1 MAKLVEQT
9 YGEALFQTAME
20 ENQVDAFLE
29 ETELIQT
36 VLKQNPEWDR
46 LMKHPKISKQEKV
59 EIMRGAF
66 AGRISREMTGF
77 LELILTKERYGHLQ
91 GIFRYFTLKVKEE
104 KKIGTAYVTTPMELS
119 EARKADIRARLL
131 ETTPYLTMEM
141 HYNVDPSLIGGMV
154 IRIKDRVV
162 DSSIRTKLADMKRE
176 LLQIQLG

>member
-1 MAKLVEQT
+1 MAKLVEQI

-20 ENQVDAFLE
+20 ENRVDAFLE
-29 ETELIQT
+29 EVETIRE

-59 EIMRGAF
+59 EIMKGAF
-66 AGRISREMTGF
+66 EGRISKEMTGF
-77 LELILTKERYGHLQ
+77 LELVLIKERYGQLQ
-91 GIFRYFTLKVKEE
+91 AIFRYFVDKVKEE
-104 KKIGTAYVTTPMELS
+104 KKIGTAYVTTPLELTA
-119 EARKADIRARLL
+119 ARKADIQAKLL

-141 HYNVDPSLIGGMV
+141 HYAVDPSLIGGMV

-176 LLQIQLG
+176 LLKIQLG

>member
-20 ENQVDAFLE
+20 SNQLDAFLE
-29 ETELIQT
+29 EVKLIQT
-36 VLKQNPEWDR
+36 VLEQNPEWDR

-77 LELILTKERYGHLQ
+77 LELILTKERYGQLQ
-91 GIFRYFTLKVKEE
+91 AVFRYFMDKVKEE

-119 EARKADIRARLL
+119 EIRKSDIQDRLL
-131 ETTPYLTMEM
+131 ATTSYLTMEM
-141 HYNVDPSLIGGMV
+141 HYTVDPSLIGGMV

-162 DSSIRTKLADMKRE
+162 DSSIRTKLAEMKKE

>member
-20 ENQVDAFLE
+20 ANQVDAFLE
-29 ETELIQT
+29 EVELIQT

-59 EIMRGAF
+59 EIMKGAF

-77 LELILTKERYGHLQ
+77 LELILAKERYGQLQ
-91 GIFRYFTLKVKEE
+91 AVFRYFTEKVKEE

-119 EARKADIRARLL
+119 ESRKADIQARLL
-131 ETTPYLTMEM
+131 GTTPYLTMEM
-141 HYNVDPSLIGGMV
+141 HFAVDSSLIGGMV

>member
-20 ENQVDAFLE
+20 TNQLDAFLE
-29 ETELIQT
+29 EVKLIQT
-36 VLKQNPEWDR
+36 VLEQNPEWDR

-77 LELILTKERYGHLQ
+77 LELILTKERYGQLQ
-91 GIFRYFTLKVKEE
+91 AVFRYFTEKVKEE

-119 EARKADIRARLL
+119 EIRKSDIQDKLL
-131 ETTPYLTMEM
+131 ATTSYRTMEM
-141 HYNVDPSLIGGMV
+141 HYTVDPSLIGGMV
-154 IRIKDRVV
+154 ISIKDRVV
-162 DSSIRTKLADMKRE
+162 DSSIRTKLAEMKKE

>member
-20 ENQVDAFLE
+20 LNQLDAFLE
-29 ETELIQT
+29 EIKLIQT
-36 VLKQNPEWDR
+36 VLEQNPEWDR

-77 LELILTKERYGHLQ
+77 LELILTKERYGQLQ
-91 GIFRYFTLKVKEE
+91 AVFRYFTEKVKEE

-119 EARKADIRARLL
+119 EIRKSDIQDRLL
-131 ETTPYLTMEM
+131 ATTSYRTMEM
-141 HYNVDPSLIGGMV
+141 HYTVDPSLIGGMV

-162 DSSIRTKLADMKRE
+162 DSSIRTKLAEMKKE

>member
-20 ENQVDAFLE
+20 ANQVDAFLE
-29 ETELIQT
+29 EVELIQT
-36 VLKQNPEWDR
+36 VLKRNPEWDR

-59 EIMRGAF
+59 EIMKGAF
-66 AGRISREMTGF
+66 AGRISKEMTGF
-77 LELILTKERYGHLQ
+77 LELILVKERYGQLQ
-91 GIFRYFTLKVKEE
+91 AVFRYFIEKVKEE

-119 EARKADIRARLL
+119 EIRKSDIQDKLL
-131 ETTPYLTMEM
+131 ATTPYRTMEM
-141 HYNVDPSLIGGMV
+141 HYSVDPSLIGGMV

-162 DSSIRTKLADMKRE
+162 DSSVRTKLADMKRE

>member
-20 ENQVDAFLE
+20 GNQVDAFLE
-29 ETELIQT
+29 EVKLIQT
-36 VLKQNPEWDR
+36 VLEQNPEWDR

-59 EIMRGAF
+59 EIMKGAF
-66 AGRISREMTGF
+66 TGRISREMTGF

-91 GIFRYFTLKVKEE
+91 DIFRYFTLKVKEE

-119 EARKADIRARLL
+119 EVRRADIQAKLL

-141 HYNVDPSLIGGMV
+141 HYDVDPSLIGGMV

>member
-20 ENQVDAFLE
+20 MNQLDAFME
-29 ETELIQT
+29 EVELIQT
-36 VLKQNPEWDR
+36 VLEQNPEWDR

-59 EIMRGAF
+59 EVMKGAF
-66 AGRISREMTGF
+66 SGRISREMTGF
-77 LELILTKERYGHLQ
+77 LELILTKERYDHLRD
-91 GIFRYFTLKVKEE
+91 IFRYFTLKVKEE

-119 EARKADIRARLL
+119 ELRKSDIQDRLL
-131 ETTPYLTMEM
+131 KTTPYLTMEM
-141 HYNVDPSLIGGMV
+141 HYEVDPSLIGGMV

>member
-20 ENQVDAFLE
+20 GNQVDAFLE
-29 ETELIQT
+29 EIELIQT
-36 VLKQNPEWDR
+36 VLEQNPEWDR

-59 EIMRGAF
+59 EIMKGAF

-91 GIFRYFTLKVKEE
+91 DIFRYFTLKVKEE

-119 EARKADIRARLL
+119 EVRRADIQAKLL

-141 HYNVDPSLIGGMV
+141 HYDVDPSLIGGMV

>member
-20 ENQVDAFLE
+20 KNQLDAFME
-29 ETELIQT
+29 EVKLIQT
-36 VLKQNPEWDR
+36 VLEQNPEWDR

-59 EIMRGAF
+59 EVMKGAF
-66 AGRISREMTGF
+66 SGRISREMTGF
-77 LELILTKERYGHLQ
+77 LELILTKERYDHLRD
-91 GIFRYFTLKVKEE
+91 IFRYFTLKVKEE

-119 EARKADIRARLL
+119 EIRKSDIQDRLL
-131 ETTPYLTMEM
+131 KTTPYLTMEM
-141 HYNVDPSLIGGMV
+141 HYQVDPSLIGGMV

-162 DSSIRTKLADMKRE
+162 DSSIRTKLAEMKRE

>member
-20 ENQVDAFLE
+20 ANQVDAFLE
-29 ETELIQT
+29 EAELIQT

-59 EIMRGAF
+59 EIMKGAF
-66 AGRISREMTGF
+66 AGRISKEMTGF
-77 LELILTKERYGHLQ
+77 LELILVKERYGQLQ
-91 GIFRYFTLKVKEE
+91 AIFRYFTEKVKEE
-104 KKIGTAYVTTPMELS
+104 KKIGTAYVTTPAELS
-119 EARKADIRARLL
+119 EILKADIQERLL
-131 ETTPYLTMEM
+131 GTTPYLTMEM
-141 HYNVDPSLIGGMV
+141 HYTVDPSLIGGMV

>member
-20 ENQVDAFLE
+20 SNQMDAFLE
-29 ETELIQT
+29 EVKLIQT
-36 VLKQNPEWDR
+36 VLEQNPEWDR

-77 LELILTKERYGHLQ
+77 LELILAKERYSQLQ
-91 GIFRYFTLKVKEE
+91 AVFRYFTEKVKEE

-119 EARKADIRARLL
+119 EIRKADIQSRLL

-141 HYNVDPSLIGGMV
+141 HYTVDPSLIGGMV

-162 DSSIRTKLADMKRE
+162 DSSIRTRLAEMKKE

>member
-20 ENQVDAFLE
+20 LNQLDAFLE
-29 ETELIQT
+29 EINLIQT
-36 VLKQNPEWDR
+36 VLEQNPEWDR

-77 LELILTKERYGHLQ
+77 LELILTKERYGQLQ
-91 GIFRYFTLKVKEE
+91 AVFRYFTEKVKEE

-119 EARKADIRARLL
+119 EIRKSDIQDRLL
-131 ETTPYLTMEM
+131 ATTSYRTMEM
-141 HYNVDPSLIGGMV
+141 HYTVDPSLIGGMV

-162 DSSIRTKLADMKRE
+162 DSSIRTKLAEMKKE

>member
-20 ENQVDAFLE
+20 ANRADAFLE
-29 ETELIQT
+29 EVKLIRT
-36 VLKQNPEWDR
+36 VLRQKPEWDR

-59 EIMRGAF
+59 EMMKGAF
-66 AGRISREMTGF
+66 SGRISREMTGF
-77 LELILTKERYGHLQ
+77 LELILIKERYGQLQ
-91 GIFRYFTLKVKEE
+91 DIFRYFTEKVKDE
-104 KKIGTAYVTTPMELS
+104 KKIGTAYVTTPVELS
-119 EARKADIRARLL
+119 EVRKADIQARLL
-131 ETTPYLTMEM
+131 DTTPYLTMEM
-141 HYNVDPSLIGGMV
+141 HYAVDPSLIGGMV

>member
-20 ENQVDAFLE
+20 ENRADAFLE
-29 ETELIQT
+29 EVEMIRE
-36 VLKQNPEWDR
+36 VLTQNPEWDR

-59 EIMRGAF
+59 EIMKEVF

-77 LELILTKERYGHLQ
+77 LELILIKERYGQLQ
-91 GIFRYFTLKVKEE
+91 AIFQYFIEKVKEE
-104 KKIGTAYVTTPMELS
+104 KRIGTAYVTTPTELS
-119 EARKADIRARLL
+119 EARRAAVQARLL

-141 HYNVDPSLIGGMV
+141 HYAVDPSLIGGMV

-176 LLQIQLG
+176 LLKIQLG

>member
-20 ENQVDAFLE
+20 KNQLDAFME
-29 ETELIQT
+29 EVRLIQT
-36 VLKQNPEWDR
+36 VLEQNPEWDR

-59 EIMRGAF
+59 EVMKGAF
-66 AGRISREMTGF
+66 SGRISREMTGF
-77 LELILTKERYGHLQ
+77 LELILTKERYDHLRD
-91 GIFRYFTLKVKEE
+91 IFRYFTLKVKEE

-119 EARKADIRARLL
+119 EIRKSDIQDRLL
-131 ETTPYLTMEM
+131 KTTPYLTMEM
-141 HYNVDPSLIGGMV
+141 HYEVDPTLIGGMV

>member
-20 ENQVDAFLE
+20 ANRADAFLE
-29 ETELIQT
+29 EVKLIRT
-36 VLKQNPEWDR
+36 VLRQNPEWDR

-59 EIMRGAF
+59 EMMKGAF
-66 AGRISREMTGF
+66 SGRISREMTGF
-77 LELILTKERYGHLQ
+77 LELILIKERYGQLQ
-91 GIFRYFTLKVKEE
+91 DIFRYFTEKVKEE
-104 KKIGTAYVTTPMELS
+104 KKIGTAYVTTPVELS
-119 EARKADIRARLL
+119 EIRKADIQARLL
-131 ETTPYLTMEM
+131 DTTPYLTMEM
-141 HYNVDPSLIGGMV
+141 HYAVDPSLIVGMV

>member
-20 ENQVDAFLE
+20 LNQLDAFLE
-29 ETELIQT
+29 EINLIQT
-36 VLKQNPEWDR
+36 VLEQNPEWDR

-77 LELILTKERYGHLQ
+77 LELILTKERYGQLQ
-91 GIFRYFTLKVKEE
+91 AVFRYFTEKVKEE

-119 EARKADIRARLL
+119 EIRKSDIQDRLL
-131 ETTPYLTMEM
+131 ATTSYLTMEM
-141 HYNVDPSLIGGMV
+141 HYTVDPSLIGGMV

-162 DSSIRTKLADMKRE
+162 DSSIRTKLAEMKKE

>member
-20 ENQVDAFLE
+20 TNQLDAFLE
-29 ETELIQT
+29 EVKLIQT
-36 VLKQNPEWDR
+36 VLEQNPEWDR

-59 EIMRGAF
+59 EIMKGAF

-77 LELILTKERYGHLQ
+77 LELILTKERYGQLQ
-91 GIFRYFTLKVKEE
+91 AVFRYFTEKVKEE

-119 EARKADIRARLL
+119 EIRKSDIQDRLL
-131 ETTPYLTMEM
+131 ATTSYLTMEM
-141 HYNVDPSLIGGMV
+141 HYAVDPSLIGGMV

-162 DSSIRTKLADMKRE
+162 DSSIRTKLAEMKKE

>member
-20 ENQVDAFLE
+20 ENRLDAFLE
-29 ETELIQT
+29 EIEVIQE
-36 VLKQNPEWDR
+36 VLKENPEWDR

-59 EIMRGAF
+59 EIMKEAF
-66 AGRISREMTGF
+66 AGKISREMTGF
-77 LELILTKERYGHLQ
+77 LELILTKERYGQLQ
-91 GIFRYFTLKVKEE
+91 AVFHYFTEKVKEE

-119 EARKADIRARLL
+119 EARRADIQARLL
-131 ETTPYLTMEM
+131 QTTPYLTMEM
-141 HYNVDPSLIGGMV
+141 HYAVDPSLIGGMV

-176 LLQIQLG
+176 LLKIQLG

>member
-20 ENQVDAFLE
+20 TDQVDAFLE
-29 ETELIQT
+29 EADLIQE

-59 EIMRGAF
+59 EIMKGAF

-77 LELILTKERYGHLQ
+77 LELILMKERYSQLQ
-91 GIFRYFTLKVKEE
+91 AVFRYFTEKVKEE

-119 EARKADIRARLL
+119 EIRKADIRERLL
-131 ETTPYLTMEM
+131 ATTPYLTMEM
-141 HYNVDPSLIGGMV
+141 NYSVDPSLIGGMV

-162 DSSIRTKLADMKRE
+162 DSSIRTKLAEMKKE

>member
-20 ENQVDAFLE
+20 GNQVDAFLE
-29 ETELIQT
+29 EVELIQT
-36 VLKQNPEWDR
+36 VLEQNPEWDR

-59 EIMRGAF
+59 EIMKGAF

-91 GIFRYFTLKVKEE
+91 DIFRYFTLKVKEE

-119 EARKADIRARLL
+119 EVRRADIQAKLL
-131 ETTPYLTMEM
+131 ETTPYLTMEI
-141 HYNVDPSLIGGMV
+141 HYDVDPSLIGGMV

>member
-20 ENQVDAFLE
+20 TNQLDAFLE
-29 ETELIQT
+29 EVKLIQT
-36 VLKQNPEWDR
+36 VLEQNPEWDR

-77 LELILTKERYGHLQ
+77 LELILTKERYGQLQ
-91 GIFRYFTLKVKEE
+91 AVFRYFTEKVKEE

-119 EARKADIRARLL
+119 EIRKSDIQDKLL
-131 ETTPYLTMEM
+131 ATTSYRTMEM
-141 HYNVDPSLIGGMV
+141 HYTVDPSLIGGMV

-162 DSSIRTKLADMKRE
+162 DSSIRTKLAEMKKE